1 MAKAKKPKRNNSHKW
16 HRHQRGGKTFAERR
30 GTEMKIAK
38 LETEISECEAKIEKV
53 EQLMSFTRWWHDGT
67 RVDKQK

>member
-1 MAKAKKPKRNNSHKW
+1 MATSKKPKRNNSHKW
-16 HRHQRGGKTFAERR
+16 HKHQRGGKTYAERV

-38 LETEISECEAKIEKV
+38 LESEITELDAKIEHT
-53 EQLMSFTRWWHDGT
+53 ENLMSFTAWWHDGT